1 MESVTDHVCSTV
13 RQGILG
19 GDYASGLFLRDDKLA
34 SALGVSI
41 TPVKEALRR
50 LSVDGWLESIPYRGY
65 RVTNWTEEDVQDVF
79 EVRALLEC
87 HAARR
92 AALRIRP
99 PQLRRMA
106 EIVAEE
112 QVMLEN
118 PDATHCQKTQPN
130 IEFHE
135 IIMAAAGSR
144 RLQRALEAA
153 LRGAG
158 YVRSTYG
165 LDQAAIEIATRDHS
179 DIQAALAAGD
189 ADLAES
195 LMYNHIMSVA
205 RSRPDSEPVVSAKW
219 VTEPPAD
226 SY

>member
-1 MESVTDHVCSTV
+1 MESVTDHVCTTV
-13 RQGILG
+13 RQGILR
-19 GDYASGLFLRDDKLA
+19 GDYASGTFLRDDRLA
-34 SALGVSI
+34 NTLGVSI

-50 LSVDGWLESIPYRGY
+50 LSVDGWLESIPYRGF
-65 RVTNWTEEDVQDVF
+65 RVTNWTQEDVQDVF

-87 HAARR
+87 QAARR
-92 AALRIRP
+92 AASRIRP

-106 EIVAEE
+106 DIVVEE
-112 QVMLEN
+112 QAMAEDVKI
-118 PDATHCQKTQPN
+118 THCQQTQPN

-165 LDQAAIEIATRDHS
+165 LNHAAIEKAINDHRA
-179 DIQAALAAGD
+179 IQAALAAGD
-189 ADLAES
+189 ADLAEA
-195 LMYNHIMSVA
+195 LMYDHIMSVA
-205 RSRPDSEPVVSAKW
+205 RSRPDSEPAANAKSI
-219 VTEPPAD
+219 TEPSAP